1 MGGGEYIMQFSK
13 LNREGAE
20 NMYRTVKNVQG
31 ATITTGLPVSI
42 RPTAA
47 SVDGISAVISDATAD
62 HYGFIGVAFEDI
74 ANNDYGLIQVNGL
87 INSIYVSNA
96 GTSITITAGDYIV
109 PATSGVGFYSGA
121 LPALAANNAKTMI
134 AADSATVSATGYVR
148 GILAVL

>member
-1 MGGGEYIMQFSK
+1 MQFVK
-13 LNREGAE
+13 LNREGPE

-47 SVDGISAVISDATAD
+47 SIDGISGVVSDAAGD
-62 HYGFIGVAFEDI
+62 HYGFIGVATEDI
-74 ANNDYGLIQVNGL
+74 ANNDYGLVQVNGL

-96 GTSITITAGDYIV
+96 GTSITITLGDYLI

-121 LPALAANNAKTMI
+121 LPALSASNGKVIVTGTT
-134 AADSATVSATGYVR
+134 ATVSAVGWVK